1 MNSNKYSEADW
12 EKSEK
17 KNEEASQGL
26 FFKLPNDQDKAY
38 VYFIQ
43 PPITV
48 EREHYQDKS
57 KKSTKSIANI
67 AVFDSDGKGF
77 MKLQLAE
84 MAPTHWKQWLSKLRD
99 KETGGFD
106 KLYRIKREGIARDKD
121 TTYPC
126 DRIRDMTADELT
138 MLNGLKLLTI
148 NTDGSDSE
156 ADWLNDFR
164 GTCAA
169 ECERIGWNQEQM
181 GVSLTVFFGQFIKA
195 ADMSG
200 EQRSEY
206 LGALQQ
212 MSRGSAPEAIK
223 GDEPKL
229 KADGSLDLDEEVDFF

>member
-1 MNSNKYSEADW
+1 MNSAHKYSEDDW
-12 EKSEK
+12 AESEK
-17 KNEEASQGL
+17 KTEEASQGM
-26 FFKLPNDQDKAY
+26 FFKLPNDQNKAY

-57 KKSTKSIANI
+57 KTSTKSIANI
-67 AVFDSDGKGF
+67 AVFDSDGKNF

-84 MAPTHWKQWLSKLRD
+84 MAPTHWKQWLAKLRD
-99 KETGGFD
+99 KETGGFN
-106 KLYRIKREGIARDKD
+106 KLYRIKREGVARDKD

-126 DRIRDMTADELT
+126 DRIRDMTVDELT
-138 MLNGLKLLTI
+138 FLNNLELLTI

-164 GTCAA
+164 KTCAVEWEKVGWDKDQARVSIVTLFGVFIDA
-169 ECERIGWNQEQM
+169 ETM
-181 GVSLTVFFGQFIKA
+181 T
-195 ADMSG
+195 G

-212 MSRGSAPEAIK
+212 VSKGSLPEAIK
-223 GDEPKL
+223 GDDD
-229 KADGSLDLDEEVDFF
+229 ALDLSEDDFEF